1 MLPTAIRTASVTLG
15 PFLDDLGQ
23 PWSGR
28 LTVTSSTVRVW
39 LATGAVIAPRPAA
52 LDLADDGTARVT
64 LAATD
69 QPGFTDGAGR
79 PLLGWTYTAVL
90 EHDGVEVARHEF
102 GVPTPVV
109 ETLDPSSEPHPW
121 TDARGVTRRT
131 AFRAGAAALV
141 AATATAVAAQPAAA
155 LPHAVARQAAILP
168 AAMTFDED
176 VTIGSVAHPSTLL
189 VKSSAA
195 GGTTGGPG
203 YYDSTGRIV
212 LETYQPHFNSYG
224 ESVRVQLKDPRA
236 KGMLTYQG
244 SWPTP
249 HYPDG
254 DYTWLKT
261 HPTTP
266 VTLAWI
272 GAHFLNNDDPSS
284 LEKNLWHGH
293 INFEVPDSTGAL
305 RTRLEIKLV
314 DPVTGK
320 IGTDRSA
327 VRTNM
332 ADFEFQVGTA
342 EEQLRI
348 VGSDAHPKDLTFSTE
363 VGATQPRWTL
373 RTTRTDAN
381 LELRRYKAGNSY
393 QDSPLKVDRGTG
405 LVQLGGDTGTSAG
418 VKVVQNGGVGLTVTP
433 LAAGGQGILVAGADP
448 TARMIQGQ
456 VTGDAARR
464 FAALV
469 DGTLQWGT
477 GATDRDTQLY
487 RRAPNQLGTDGG
499 LFLRSSA
506 VPATATTGGV
516 LFVQDGAL
524 KFRGGAGTVTTIAPA

>member
-1 MLPTAIRTASVTLG
+1 MLPAAVRTVPVTLG
-15 PFLDDLGQ
+15 PFVDDVGE
-23 PWSGR
+23 PWTGR
-28 LTVTSSTVRVW
+28 VTVTSSTVRVW
-39 LATGAVIAPRPAA
+39 RATGAVVAPRPVAVE
-52 LDLADDGTARVT
+52 LADDGTARVT
-64 LAATD
+64 LTATD
-69 QPGFTDGAGR
+69 QPGFTDTSGR
-79 PLLGWTYTAVL
+79 ALDAWTYTAVL
-90 EHDGVEVARHEF
+90 EQDGAEVSRHEF
-102 GVPTPVV
+102 AVPTPPAP
-109 ETLDPSSEPHPW
+109 T
-121 TDARGVTRRT
+121 GITRRA
-131 AFRAGAAALV
+131 AFRAGAVTV
-141 AATATAVAAQPAAA
+141 AAAAVAASSAQSAAA
-155 LPHAVARQAAILP
+155 IPHAVARQASVLP
-168 AAMTFDED
+168 AVMTFDDD
-176 VTIGSVAHPSTLL
+176 VTIGSSANPSTLL

-212 LETYQPHFNSYG
+212 LETYQPHFGSYG

-244 SWPTP
+244 NWPKP

-261 HPTTP
+261 HPTQP
-266 VTLAWI
+266 VTIAWI

-284 LEKNLWHGH
+284 LQKNLWHGH
-293 INFEVPDSTGAL
+293 INFEVPDASGAL
-305 RTRLEIKLV
+305 RTRLEVKII

-332 ADFEFQVGTA
+332 ADFELQVGSA

-363 VGATQPRWTL
+363 VGANQPRWTL
-373 RTTRTDAN
+373 RATRTDAD

-393 QDSPLKVDRGTG
+393 QDSPLKVDRDTG
-405 LVQLGGDTGTSAG
+405 LVQLGGDAGTSAG
-418 VKVVQNGGVGLTVTP
+418 VKVVQRGGVGLTVTP
-433 LAAGGQGILVAGADP
+433 LAAGGQGILVAGTDP
-448 TARMIQGQ
+448 TARIVQGE
-456 VTGDAARR
+456 VTGDVARR

-469 DGTLQWGT
+469 DGTMQWGT

-499 LFLRSSA
+499 VFLRSSA
-506 VPATATTGGV
+506 VPATASTGGV
-516 LFVQDGAL
+516 LFVDEGAL
-524 KFRGGAGTVTTIAPA
+524 KFRGGNGTVTTIAPA